1 MMEYSILLKDQICF
15 PVYALSRE
23 IINHYRPLLDE
34 MDLTYPQYLVMM
46 VLWEEK
52 IQTVNQLGDKLML
65 DSGTLTPLLKRLQQ
79 KGIINRER
87 SSEDE
92 RVVFISLAD
101 EGVALLDQA
110 LCIPE
115 RITNSLGISE
125 EDLVQLKSITNKI
138 LNRQQKS
145 NQ

>member
-138 LNRQQKS
+138 LNRQQKN